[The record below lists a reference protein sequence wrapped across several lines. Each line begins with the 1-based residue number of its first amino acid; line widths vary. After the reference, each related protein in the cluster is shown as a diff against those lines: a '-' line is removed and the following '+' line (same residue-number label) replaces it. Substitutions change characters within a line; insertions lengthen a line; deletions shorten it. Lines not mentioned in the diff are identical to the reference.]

1 LSLSFL
7 VLRYT
12 LAHQVWLAMGLTK
25 YQAIDNIIRLVSLW
39 GLLPLLLAIGGV
51 NYAIWGVALHT
62 FPTLVLIVYV
72 NRKLGIFDLKR
83 ELAVLPIVAVGALC
97 GALATSFFNWL

>member
-1 LSLSFL
+1 
-7 VLRYT
+7 
-12 LAHQVWLAMGLTK
+12 MGLTK

-97 GALATSFFNWL
+97 GTLATSFFNWL

>member
-1 LSLSFL
+1 
-7 VLRYT
+7 
-12 LAHQVWLAMGLTK
+12 
-25 YQAIDNIIRLVSLW
+25 
-39 GLLPLLLAIGGV
+39 GGV

-97 GALATSFFNWL
+97 GAMATSFFHWL

>member
-1 LSLSFL
+1 
-7 VLRYT
+7 
-12 LAHQVWLAMGLTK
+12 MGLTK